1 MQNMDFVV
9 YALKSLKTGRIYV
22 GQTADLAV
30 RLERHN
36 AGAVDSTRRD
46 RPWIAVAQERF
57 ATREE
62 TRWLEYRLKRSRGAR
77 MRWLQRNAI

>member
-1 MQNMDFVV
+1 MDFVV
-9 YALKSLKTGRIYV
+9 YALKSLKTGRIYL
-22 GQTADLAV
+22 GQTEDLAA

-36 AGAVDSTRRD
+36 AGAVDSTRED
-46 RPWIAVAQERF
+46 RPWNAVAQEGF

-62 TRWLEYRLKRSRGAR
+62 ARWLEYRLKRSRGAR